1 MPNPM
6 VKETIIGIEEIEKRL
21 FNKNL
26 RNEIVDK
33 NIEFKEK

>member
-6 VKETIIGIEEIEKRL
+6 VKETIVGIEEIEKRL
-21 FNKNL
+21 FNRNL

-33 NIEFKEK
+33 NIDLAKK